1 MKVCSGLFIGYFN
14 FLFHFF
20 IKNLDKKPYKVYN
33 SSNVSSESL
42 LYTLYKNE
50 VCHYGVLKKIDHHV
64 LYDIIVLYSH
74 LSQDNTIR
82 TYSSR
87 AAEGLAL

>member
-1 MKVCSGLFIGYFN
+1 MAFLYVILIFFFI
-14 FLFHFF
+14 FF
-20 IKNLDKKPYKVYN
+20 IKCLDKMPYKVYN

-50 VCHYGVLKKIDHHV
+50 VCHYGVLKKFDHHV
-64 LYDIIVLYSH
+64 LYDMIVLYSH

>member
-1 MKVCSGLFIGYFN
+1 MKADDGLFIRNFN
-14 FLFHFF
+14 FFLHFF
-20 IKNLDKKPYKVYN
+20 HKMPYKVYN

-64 LYDIIVLYSH
+64 LYDIIALYSH

>member
-1 MKVCSGLFIGYFN
+1 MAFLYVILIFFFI
-14 FLFHFF
+14 FF
-20 IKNLDKKPYKVYN
+20 IKYLDKKSYKVYN
-33 SSNVSSESL
+33 SSNVSSES